1 MARGV
6 ARYLVGS
13 FVVLGLA
20 ACGRS
25 WLAERD
31 AWRHEAEL
39 ACLKSGQVKEGPAMV
54 RIAPITGPGICGADF
69 PLRVSAFGEPSAVGY
84 TDELRP
90 PGAVGRFP
98 LAEPPEARPIAGE
111 PYRPRGY
118 PVAPAYPQ
126 PPYSQPA
133 ANGPM
138 SIRPPGVDQ
147 PDLDDEGEYQLG
159 APDQPMPPSY
169 PRRAPPAG
177 ATVVPPETEQV
188 PLGPQRALPATPAIA
203 VQPAATLAC
212 PVISALDT
220 WFAADVQPAALH
232 WFGQPVAEIRQF
244 SAYSC
249 RSVNNQP
256 GNGLSEHAFG
266 NALDIAA
273 FTLADGRKVNVEHG
287 WRGAPEEQ
295 GFLRDVH
302 AAACKHFSTVLGPGA
317 DVFHYNHFHVDM
329 ARRRNGYTVCRP
341 NPVRGDQVAG
351 RLSYP
356 RRGEVTGSIGH
367 KPTRMPAQRVWRG
380 RDAEV
385 YDGLPAAVPGED

>member
-13 FVVLGLA
+13 VVVLGLA

-31 AWRHEAEL
+31 AWRHEAEV
-39 ACLKSGQVKEGPAMV
+39 ACLKTGEVKEGPAVV

-69 PLRVSAFGEPSAVGY
+69 PLKVSAFGEPSAVGY
-84 TDELRP
+84 SDELRP
-90 PGAVGRFP
+90 PGTVGRFP
-98 LAEPPEARPIAGE
+98 LAEPPDARPIASE

-126 PPYSQPA
+126 PPAS
-133 ANGPM
+133 GPM
-138 SIRPPGVDQ
+138 SIGPPGIDP
-147 PDLDDEGEYQLG
+147 PDADDEGEYQLG
-159 APDQPMPPSY
+159 APDAAPPAPDY
-169 PRRAPPAG
+169 PRRPAPPVSAMP
-177 ATVVPPETEQV
+177 TVPPAATDQA
-188 PLGPQRALPATPAIA
+188 PLGPQRLAPAGPAIA

-212 PVISALDT
+212 PVISALDAWLAT
-220 WFAADVQPAALH
+220 DVQGAAMR

-249 RSVNNQP
+249 RTVNNQP
-256 GNGLSEHAFG
+256 GKGLSEHSFG

-341 NPVRGDQVAG
+341 QPVPGDQVAG
-351 RLSYP
+351 RSPYP
-356 RRGEVTGSIGH
+356 RRGEVTGSIRE
-367 KPTRMPAQRVWRG
+367 KPTRMPARRAWRG

-385 YDGLPAAVPGED
+385 YDSLPAAVPGED

>member
-13 FVVLGLA
+13 VVVLGLA

-25 WLAERD
+25 WLAEREP
-31 AWRHEAEL
+31 WRHEAEV
-39 ACLKSGQVKEGPAMV
+39 ACLKTSQVKEGPAVV
-54 RIAPITGPGICGADF
+54 RIAPIAGPGICGADF
-69 PLRVSAFGEPSAVGY
+69 PLKVSAFGEPSAVGY

-90 PGAVGRFP
+90 PATVGRFP
-98 LAEPPEARPIAGE
+98 LAEPPDTRPIASE

-126 PPYSQPA
+126 PAS
-133 ANGPM
+133 GPM
-138 SIRPPGVDQ
+138 SIGPPGIDQ

-159 APDQPMPPSY
+159 ASDAPPATTY
-169 PRRAPPAG
+169 PRRAAPPVSAMPTVPPPA
-177 ATVVPPETEQV
+177 TEQV
-188 PLGPQRALPATPAIA
+188 PLGPQRALPAGPAIA
-203 VQPAATLAC
+203 VAPAATLAC
-212 PVISALDT
+212 PVISALDAWLAT
-220 WFAADVQPAALH
+220 DVQGAAMR

-249 RSVNNQP
+249 RTVNNQP
-256 GNGLSEHAFG
+256 GKGLSEHAFG

-273 FTLADGRKVNVEHG
+273 FTLADGRKVTVEHG
-287 WRGAPEEQ
+287 WRGAGDEQ

-341 NPVRGDQVAG
+341 QPVPGDQVAG
-351 RLSYP
+351 RSPYP
-356 RRGEVTGSIGH
+356 RRGEVTGSIRE
-367 KPTRMPAQRVWRG
+367 KPTRMPARRVWRG